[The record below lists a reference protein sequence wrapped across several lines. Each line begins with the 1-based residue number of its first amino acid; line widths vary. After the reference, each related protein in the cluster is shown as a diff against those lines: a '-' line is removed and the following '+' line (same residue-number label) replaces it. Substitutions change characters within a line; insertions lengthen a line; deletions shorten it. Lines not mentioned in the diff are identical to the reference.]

1 MNLALDEVIRRVAH
15 DVGFR
20 AAATDSWRQ
29 AAGLAGVSPSDLRAV
44 VEGDL
49 VALYQRGA
57 HPLLIMQLA
66 GALGIDPMQ
75 RYGTDAPTQDPSRG
89 RG

>member
-1 MNLALDEVIRRVAH
+1 MNLDLDEVIRRAAR
-15 DVGFR
+15 DAEFR
-20 AAATDSWRQ
+20 AAATDSWRN
-29 AAGLAGVSPSDLRAV
+29 AADLDGVPPRDLRAV

-49 VALYQRGA
+49 VALHELGA

-75 RYGTDAPTQDPSRG
+75 QFAQHRAPQEVSEG
-89 RG
+89 QG